1 MRIVIINGSPRENGS
16 THMALSIVEKE
27 LHKSGIETAWVHL
40 GKKAV
45 HSCIECG
52 FCKKEKRCVFNDDL
66 CNTIIDEI
74 IQADGILIGSPVYF
88 ASANGGLC
96 ALLDRVFYATCTW
109 HQMFAGKLGAAVVT
123 RYRSGGSAALDRL
136 HKYFLASQISI
147 ATGNDFMAF
156 PEISNVGIDSENKG
170 FLQTLGANMV
180 KMLKERAGG
189 QKDEI

>member
-16 THMALSIVEKE
+16 THMALSIVEE
-27 LHKSGIETAWVHL
+27 QLHTFGIETTWVNL

-66 CNTIIDEI
+66 CNMIIDEI
-74 IQADGILIGSPVYF
+74 IKADGILIGSPVYF
-88 ASANGGLC
+88 AGANGGLC

-109 HQMFAGKLGAAVVT
+109 HQMFAGKVGAAVVT
-123 RYRSGGSAALDRL
+123 CYRSGGSAALDRL

-147 ATGNDFMAF
+147 ATGNDFMVF
-156 PEISNVGIDSENKG
+156 PEIAVAGIESENKG
-170 FLQTLGANMV
+170 FLQTLGANMA
-180 KMLKERAGG
+180 KMLKERTGVQTSG
-189 QKDEI
+189 I